1 MEVFLS
7 QSELGIFS
15 YLVSNQQILYSEVSG
30 YMLRTKN
37 DKYDEVGV
45 SKGTGMLDSIIHL
58 KW

>member
-1 MEVFLS
+1 LS

-30 YMLRTKN
+30 YLLRTKN

-45 SKGTGMLDSIIHL
+45 SKGAGMIDSIIHL
-58 KW
+58 K